1 MERCKAFMMELKEL
15 KGLGAARL
23 ETLSK
28 AGIRTMEDLLL
39 SLPIRYQD
47 TTASTPIRDVA
58 PGAEVCVSGF
68 PKALPR
74 LSRFKGLTSV
84 TLRLCD
90 ETGGIPVVWFNQ
102 PWMQNQIKLE
112 DRLTLYGKAD
122 RDKQGRLRL
131 ASPTVV
137 KERGIL
143 PVYRALPGLPPKVM
157 KDLIRQALTQLED
170 CCPETLPDVLRLKY
184 RLCERNFALRQAHF
198 PDSRENL
205 AIALRRLSFEGMLLY
220 QAAAAAMRGERAKGI
235 VIPADESACQ
245 AYWAS
250 LPFPPTNAQ
259 RRVLQDIA
267 ADLQAPYAMGRMV
280 QGDVGCGKTALAFGA
295 MALAAKAGFQAALM
309 APTEILAR
317 QHLESAR
324 AILEPLGIPCGLL
337 VGGMKAKERREALE
351 NIASGAWQAVIGT
364 HALISEGVEYKSLGL
379 VVTDEQHRFGVR
391 QRRLL
396 SKKADSA
403 GAAPNELVMSATPI
417 PRTLALVLYGDL
429 DISIVDELP
438 PGRTPVKTRMVPE
451 EKREGL
457 YAFIHR
463 EAAQGRQT
471 YIVCPLVEES
481 EQIDARSAQE
491 TYAELCNGPLRDQR
505 LGLTYGEQDPEEK
518 AETIRRFSAG
528 EMDALISTTVIE
540 VGVNV
545 PTATVMVIE
554 NAERF
559 GLSQLHQ
566 LRGRVGRGAKESWC
580 FLMAEPNERLK
591 TLCETNDGFQIA
603 QKDLELR
610 GPGDF
615 LGTRQHG
622 ETLIPGMALGAN
634 TPMLEETSQCLKWLR
649 SPGYEEEW
657 ALVKRSAQAA
667 FSHVMDDIA
676 MN

>member
-1 MERCKAFMMELKEL
+1 MRTLEEL
-15 KGLGAARL
+15 KGIGKARL
-23 ETLSK
+23 ETMRA
-28 AGIRTMEDLLL
+28 AGIRTLADLLL
-39 SLPIRYQD
+39 TLPVRYQD
-47 TTASTPIRDVA
+47 TSTVTPLSQAA
-58 PGAEVCVSGF
+58 PGMEICVSGY
-68 PKALPR
+68 PKVAPR
-74 LSRFKGLTSV
+74 LSRFHGLNSV

-90 ETGGIPVVWFNQ
+90 ETGSLPIVWFNQ
-102 PWMQNQIKLE
+102 PWLQTQIGPE
-112 DRLTLYGKAD
+112 TALTLYGRVD
-122 RDKQGRLRL
+122 RDKQGRVRMV
-131 ASPTVV
+131 SPQIV

-143 PVYRALPGLPPKVM
+143 PVYRALSGIPPKTM
-157 KDLIRQALTQLED
+157 REMMRQALTQLED
-170 CCPETLPDVLRLKY
+170 CCPETLPDILRVKY

-198 PDSRENL
+198 PETKDNL
-205 AIALRRLSFEGMLLY
+205 AIALRRVSFEGMLLY
-220 QAAAAAMRGERAKGI
+220 QAAAAALRGERAKGI
-235 VIPADESACQ
+235 VIGVPEKAVD

-250 LPFPPTNAQ
+250 LPFPPTGAQ
-259 RRVLQDIA
+259 KRVLSEIA
-267 ADLQAPYAMGRMV
+267 ADLAAPSAMGRMI

-295 MALAAKAGFQAALM
+295 MALTAQAGYQCALM

-324 AILEPLGIPCGLL
+324 KILEPLGISCGLL
-337 VGGMKAKERREALE
+337 LGGMKAKERREALE
-351 NIASGAWQAVIGT
+351 SIASGQWQAVIGT
-364 HALISEGVEYKSLGL
+364 HALISEGVEYKNLGL

-396 SKKADSA
+396 SKKAAESE
-403 GAAPNELVMSATPI
+403 AAPNELVMSATPI

-429 DISIVDELP
+429 DLSVVDELP
-438 PGRTPVKTRMVPE
+438 PGRTPVKTRLVPE
-451 EKREGL
+451 EKRDGL
-457 YAFIHR
+457 YDFIRR

-491 TYAELCNGPLRDQR
+491 TYAELCTGPLSDLR
-505 LGLTYGEQDPEEK
+505 LGLTFGEQDAAEK
-518 AETIRRFSAG
+518 DETIRRFAQG
-528 EMDALISTTVIE
+528 ELDVLVSTTVIE

-545 PTATVMVIE
+545 PNATVMVIE
-554 NAERF
+554 NADRF

-580 FLMAEPNERLK
+580 FLMAAPNERLK
-591 TLCETNDGFQIA
+591 TLCETGDGFRIA

-622 ETLIPGMALGAN
+622 DTLIPGMALGADVQ
-634 TPMLEETSQCLKWLR
+634 MLEETSNCLKWLR

-657 ALVKRSAQAA
+657 EQVKQSAHAA
-667 FSHVMDDIA
+667 FSRVMDEIA

>member
-1 MERCKAFMMELKEL
+1 MMQLQDL
-15 KGLGAARL
+15 KGLGKARL
-23 ETLSK
+23 ETLQK
-28 AGIRTMEDLLL
+28 AGIETLADLLL
-39 SLPIRYQD
+39 TLPIRYQD
-47 TTASTPIRDVA
+47 TSTTTPLSEIA
-58 PGAEVCVSGF
+58 PGKEICVSGY
-68 PKALPR
+68 PKDAPR
-74 LSRFKGLTSV
+74 LSYFRGLSSV

-90 ETGGIPVVWFNQ
+90 ETGGLSVVWYNQ
-102 PWMQNQIKLE
+102 PWLQTQIHKE
-112 DRLTLYGKAD
+112 DRLTLYGRID
-122 RDKQGRLRL
+122 RDKQGRIRMI
-131 ASPTVV
+131 SPVIV

-143 PVYRALPGLPPKVM
+143 PVYKALPGIPAKTM
-157 KDLIRQALTQLED
+157 RDLIRQGLTQLED
-170 CCPETLPDVLRLKY
+170 CCPETLPEILRIKY
-184 RLCERNFALRQAHF
+184 HLCERNFALRQAHF
-198 PDSRENL
+198 PESRDHL
-205 AIALRRLSFEGMLLY
+205 AIALRRISFEGMLLY
-220 QAAAAAMRGERAKGI
+220 QAAAASVRGERSKGI
-235 VIPADESACQ
+235 QIDVPQNACS

-259 RRVLQDIA
+259 SRVLNEIA
-267 ADLQAPYAMGRMV
+267 GDLQETYAMGRMV

-295 MALAAKAGFQAALM
+295 MALTAQAGYQAALM

-317 QHLESAR
+317 QHLESAQKT
-324 AILEPLGIPCGLL
+324 LEPLGIRCGLL

-351 NIASGAWQAVIGT
+351 KIASGEWQAVIGT
-364 HALISEGVEYKSLGL
+364 HALISEGVEYHRLGL

-396 SKKADSA
+396 SKKAQPGGD
-403 GAAPNELVMSATPI
+403 APNELVLSATPI

-429 DISIVDELP
+429 DLSIVDELP

-451 EKREGL
+451 EKRDGL
-457 YAFIHR
+457 YDFIHK

-491 TYAELCNGPLRDQR
+491 TYVELCNGPFSDLR
-505 LGLTYGEQDPEEK
+505 LGLTYGDQDPGEK

-528 EMDALISTTVIE
+528 ELDALVSTTVIE

-545 PTATVMVIE
+545 PSATVMVIE
-554 NAERF
+554 NADRF

-580 FLMAEPNERLK
+580 FLMAAPNERLK
-591 TLCETNDGFQIA
+591 TLCETNDGFKIA

-622 ETLIPGMALGAN
+622 DTLIPGMALGADVQ
-634 TPMLEETSQCLKWLR
+634 MLEETSLCLKWIR
-649 SPGYEEEW
+649 SPGYEQEW
-657 ALVKRSAQAA
+657 EQLKQAAQAA
-667 FSHVMDDIA
+667 FARVLDDIA

>member
-1 MERCKAFMMELKEL
+1 MTQLSEL
-15 KGLGAARL
+15 KGIGKTRL
-23 ETLSK
+23 DTLRE
-28 AGIRTMEDLLL
+28 AGICTLTDLLL
-39 SLPIRYQD
+39 TLPVRYQD
-47 TTASTPIRDVA
+47 TSVITPLSQIA
-58 PGAEVCVSGF
+58 PGAEICVSGF
-68 PKALPR
+68 PKAAPR
-74 LSRFKGLTSV
+74 LSRFHGLTAV

-90 ETGGIPVVWFNQ
+90 ETGGVQVVWYNQ
-102 PWMQNQIKLE
+102 PWLQTQIKAE
-112 DRLTLYGKAD
+112 DQLTLYGRVD
-122 RDKQGRLRL
+122 RDKQGRIRM
-131 ASPTVV
+131 ASPQIV

-143 PVYRALPGLPPKVM
+143 PVYKAM
-157 KDLIRQALTQLED
+157 KGIPAKTMRDMMRQALTQLED
-170 CCPETLPDVLRLKY
+170 CCPETLPDILRVKY

-198 PDSRENL
+198 PQTRENL
-205 AIALRRLSFEGMLLY
+205 MIALRRISFEGMLLY
-220 QAAAAAMRGERAKGI
+220 QAAAASLRGERAKGT
-235 VIPADESACQ
+235 VIAAGEKECDE
-245 AYWAS
+245 YWAS
-250 LPFPPTNAQ
+250 LPFAPTGAQ
-259 RRVLQDIA
+259 KRVLSEIA
-267 ADLQAPYAMGRMV
+267 ADLSAPYAMGRLV

-295 MALAAKAGFQAALM
+295 MALAARAGYQSALM

-317 QHLESAR
+317 QHLESAQR
-324 AILEPLGIPCGLL
+324 TLKPLGISCGLL
-337 VGGMKAKERREALE
+337 LGGMRAKERRQALE

-364 HALISEGVEYKSLGL
+364 HALISENVEYNQLGL

-396 SKKADSA
+396 SKKAQ
-403 GAAPNELVMSATPI
+403 GENAAPNELVMSATPI
-417 PRTLALVLYGDL
+417 PRTLALILYGDL
-429 DISIVDELP
+429 DISVVDELP
-438 PGRTPVKTRMVPE
+438 PGRTPVKTRIVPE
-451 EKREGL
+451 SKREGL
-457 YAFIHR
+457 YAFIRR

-491 TYAELCNGPLRDQR
+491 TYAELCTGPLADLR
-505 LGLTYGEQDPEEK
+505 LGLTFGDQDPEEK
-518 AETIRRFSAG
+518 ENTIRRFSQG
-528 EMDALISTTVIE
+528 ELDVLVSTTVIE

-580 FLMAEPNERLK
+580 FLMASPNERLE
-591 TLCETNDGFQIA
+591 TLCQTGDGFKIA

-622 ETLIPGMALGAN
+622 DALIPGMALGADVQ
-634 TPMLEETSQCLKWLR
+634 MLEESSQCLKWLR

-657 ALVKRSAQAA
+657 EMVKRSAKSA
-667 FSHVMDDIA
+667 FAQVIDDIA